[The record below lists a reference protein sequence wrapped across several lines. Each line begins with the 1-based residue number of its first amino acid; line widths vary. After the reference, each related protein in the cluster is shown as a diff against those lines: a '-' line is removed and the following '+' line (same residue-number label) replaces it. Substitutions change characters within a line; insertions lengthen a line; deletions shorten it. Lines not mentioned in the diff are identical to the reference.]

1 MPRTSLLL
9 TVPPK
14 PITHTSLALF
24 DEEITILEYKDYY
37 ASLGVDRK
45 APSSEI
51 QKAYRRLAR
60 KFHPDVNKTP
70 EAESRFKEISE
81 AYEVLKNDEKR
92 AKYNQFG
99 SAWKQA
105 QQGGGQ
111 GAGFEDIFSSF
122 RGGSAGGGQ
131 GGRVDFGGDGGE
143 GFSSFFDALFGAAQA
158 GGGRASGGGWQSAG
172 GPRRPPAAG
181 ADQESRLPLSL
192 EEAASGGTREI
203 TIADAATGRRK
214 TLRVKIP
221 AGIRAGKRI
230 RLSGQGGQSPTGGK
244 RGDLYLKIELLPS
257 ARFRLDGETL
267 RTTLDVAPWE
277 AALGGEAE
285 VETLGGRVRV
295 RVPAGS
301 STGRK
306 IRLRGKGFPIAGGDA
321 DAAGDLI
328 AELRIV
334 VPSELT
340 DEERDLYNQLSAVS
354 SFRPRANDTP

>member
-1 MPRTSLLL
+1 M
-9 TVPPK
+9 
-14 PITHTSLALF
+14 
-24 DEEITILEYKDYY
+24 EYKDYY
-37 ASLGVDRK
+37 ASLGVNRK
-45 APSSEI
+45 ATSSEI

-70 EAESRFKEISE
+70 EAEARFKEISE

-92 AKYNQFG
+92 GKYNQFG

-111 GAGFEDIFSSF
+111 GAGFEDIFSTF
-122 RGGSAGGGQ
+122 AGGG
-131 GGRVDFGGDGGE
+131 GGGGGGRRGRVDFGGGGGE

-158 GGGRASGGGWQSAG
+158 GGGGGGAGGGGWQSAG
-172 GPRRPPAAG
+172 EPRRPPAAG

-203 TIADAATGRRK
+203 TIADAASGRRK
-214 TLRVKIP
+214 RLRVKIP

-230 RLSGQGGQSPTGGK
+230 RLSGQGGQSTTGGK
-244 RGDLYLKIELLPS
+244 RGDLYLKIELLPH
-257 ARFRLDGETL
+257 ARFHLDGETL

-285 VETLGGRVRV
+285 VETLGDSVRV

-334 VPSELT
+334 VSNELT
-340 DEERDLYNQLSAVS
+340 DEERELYSQLSAVS
-354 SFRPRANDTP
+354 SFRPRANDAP